1 MAEPGFWS
9 NAARSK
15 PDIER
20 LKVVRSRLEPLA
32 QLEKGIADLEAT
44 LELAREPG
52 GEEFLPEAARAAA
65 KLTGDLDRFDL
76 QVTFTG
82 RYDFNDAYLSV
93 QAGTG
98 GTESCDWAR
107 MLVRMYTRFGERE
120 GFKVEQTDAV
130 PDDASGGIRS
140 ATLLLRGDYA
150 YGWLQGEV
158 GVHRLIRIS
167 PFDANARRQTSFC
180 SVDVT
185 PAIEE
190 DVDVAIAESDLRI
203 DKFRAGGAGG
213 QHVNKTES
221 AVRITHLPTG
231 LVTQCQNERS
241 QHMNLASAM
250 KMLKAKL
257 LLREESKRD
266 AEIRSLSGEKTE
278 IGFGHQ
284 IRTYTFAPYQLV
296 KDERTGFKIGNVDAV
311 MEGDIEPFLEAYLRS
326 RKPKREGPDP
336 SNVAA
341 KR

>member
-1 MAEPGFWS
+1 MAEPGFWG

-20 LKVVRSRLEPLA
+20 LKVLRSRLEPLA
-32 QLEKGIADLEAT
+32 QLEKGMADLTAM

-52 GEEFLPEAARAAA
+52 GDELLPEAARTAA
-65 KLTGDLDRFDL
+65 KLIGDLDRFDL

-93 QAGTG
+93 QAGAG

-130 PDDASGGIRS
+130 ADDASSGIRS
-140 ATLLLRGDYA
+140 ATLLFHGDYA
-150 YGWLQGEV
+150 YGWLRSEI

-190 DVDVAIAESDLRI
+190 DVDVVIDEKDLRI

-221 AVRITHLPTG
+221 AVRVTHLPTG
-231 LVTQCQNERS
+231 IAMQCQNERS

-257 LLREESKRD
+257 LLLEESKRD
-266 AEIRSLSGEKTE
+266 AEIRSLSGEKTD

-284 IRTYTFAPYQLV
+284 IRTYTFSPYQLV

-326 RKPKREGPDP
+326 RKPKRGPSDGP
-336 SNVAA
+336 VAVA
-341 KR
+341 TR